1 HAFGLQKAGGEP
13 YELDMDKVLRIVNTG
28 IGQLPE
34 TVQIDPWTIAR
45 LLGVENKYGLSI
57 RIMPALNLTATPLAY
72 YDLKGGVMVPSVIK
86 ITVKTPEGRPA
97 ISANVTGIYVLMVIQ
112 KEGGEDVCY
121 VDYLDK
127 TSVVNPDGYATLDF
141 SDFLE
146 DARDRVG
153 NLQRSFSAAIIYADY
168 YGIRA
173 VNSSLLGETDVLQG
187 STVGDY
193 LIVRFPEGGAY
204 IPGARHLK
212 NQTAL
217 ANPPY
222 YIYLSRLL
230 NETNGESGMVVN
242 RGAKDYRVY
251 RVSNTIDEDV
261 AFIMMP
267 VKYLGR
273 YYVVNFRRPTSTT
286 ICQIGLAS
294 GNIKT
299 SVLRRMVKI
308 GSFHYVFEVRVWRWG
323 E

>member
-1 HAFGLQKAGGEP
+1 
-13 YELDMDKVLRIVNTG
+13 
-28 IGQLPE
+28 
-34 TVQIDPWTIAR
+34 
-45 LLGVENKYGLSI
+45 
-57 RIMPALNLTATPLAY
+57 
-72 YDLKGGVMVPSVIK
+72 
-86 ITVKTPEGRPA
+86 
-97 ISANVTGIYVLMVIQ
+97 
-112 KEGGEDVCY
+112 
-121 VDYLDK
+121 
-127 TSVVNPDGYATLDF
+127 
-141 SDFLE
+141 
-146 DARDRVG
+146 
-153 NLQRSFSAAIIYADY
+153 
-168 YGIRA
+168 IRA

-286 ICQIGLAS
+286 ICQIGSAS